1 MYVLVFIVA
10 ALTPQGEITKIEL
23 WEKPGLTQAACEKL
37 AGVHNTV
44 NSKGVITEQAWAVC
58 KRDDQA

>member
-10 ALTPQGEITKIEL
+10 TLTPQGEITAVTL
-23 WEKPGLTQAACEKL
+23 YEKPGLTQQACNKL

-44 NSKGVITEQAWAVC
+44 SGGVVTEQAWAVC